1 MTVSGKMIIGM
12 ENESISLL
20 MEESMMESGK
30 MVTCMEKES
39 ISMLM
44 DMFMMV
50 NGKMIRSMEKDFLS
64 MLIEKRLMVCGI
76 MMNCCLLRYDNSIC
90 DYHELS
96 ISYVDC
102 VLLFKQP
109 PCCYLCRSLR

>member
-1 MTVSGKMIIGM
+1 MIRSM
-12 ENESISLL
+12 EKESISLL

-50 NGKMIRSMEKDFLS
+50 NGKMIRSMEKEFLS
-64 MLIEKRLMVCGI
+64 MLVEKRLMVCGI
-76 MMNCCLLRYDNSIC
+76 MMNYCCLHRYENSIWTSP
-90 DYHELS
+90 S
-96 ISYVDC
+96 IN
-102 VLLFKQP
+102 
-109 PCCYLCRSLR
+109 LCRLCAVVQATSLLLLV